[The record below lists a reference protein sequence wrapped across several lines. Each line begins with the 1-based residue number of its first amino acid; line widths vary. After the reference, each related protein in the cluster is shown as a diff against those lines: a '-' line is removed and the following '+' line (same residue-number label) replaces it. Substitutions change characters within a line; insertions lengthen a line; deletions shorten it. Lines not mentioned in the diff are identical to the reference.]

1 MTRWMPARRS
11 GADGRT
17 LSAQVPSESVL
28 FVDAAGA
35 GATCWG
41 RLFPAGED
49 AARQAAAEWWGTAA
63 RAAGQASHHAA
74 RGVRVL
80 GGGALARLVT
90 RALPADTVRGE
101 GEDAD
106 VVVDTTGD
114 PAVIGAALVAAPRL
128 GAVLLAAPPVEPEIA
143 VRTYTDIHVR
153 GLTVAGIPWAAG
165 TAPGG
170 ADADGL
176 AWALENLT
184 TSKPGRPVD
193 PAPWYGLVPS

>member
-1 MTRWMPARRS
+1 MTRWMPAQRS
-11 GADGRT
+11 GEDGRT
-17 LSAQVPSESVL
+17 LNAEVPPESVL

-49 AARQAAAEWWGTAA
+49 APRRAAAEWWATAE
-63 RAAGQASHHAA
+63 RAAGEASRGAV

-80 GGGALARLVT
+80 GEGALARLVT
-90 RALPADTVRGE
+90 RALPPDLVRAE

-114 PAVIGAALVAAPRL
+114 PAVIGAALMDAPRL
-128 GAVLLAAPPVEPEIA
+128 GAVLLAAPPVEAEIA

-165 TAPGG
+165 AEPGG
-170 ADADGL
+170 ADADGP
-176 AWALENLT
+176 AWALDSLT
-184 TSKPGRPVD
+184 TSPPGRPVD